1 MAFRKM
7 EIKKVKDLNM
17 KRVTSSEK
25 KSHSFKDMIQK
36 LINILAEI
44 NNEERKDEVFDEI
57 LRIYDATN
65 DSDPNEVKTSYTRI
79 KAMVETCLRDFN
91 INYDL

>member
-1 MAFRKM
+1 M

-17 KRVTSSEK
+17 RRVTSSEK

-36 LINILAEI
+36 LVNILDEI
-44 NNEERKDEVFDEI
+44 NDDERKDEVFNEI
-57 LRIYDATN
+57 LSIYDATN
-65 DSDPNEVKTSYTRI
+65 HSDPNQVKTSYTRI

-91 INYDL
+91 INY

>member
-17 KRVTSSEK
+17 RRVTSPEK

-36 LINILAEI
+36 LVNMLDEI
-44 NNEERKDEVFDEI
+44 NDDERKDEVFNEI
-57 LRIYDATN
+57 LGIYDATN
-65 DSDPNEVKTSYTRI
+65 LSDPNEVKTSYTRI

-91 INYDL
+91 INYNI